1 MKKII
6 CLLLCLGLLACS
18 SAKKA
23 IYQAP
28 DESLV
33 IQNRPLTLPP
43 EYELRPP
50 MTGVTSSQPTTQE

>member
-6 CLLLCLGLLACS
+6 CLLLCIGLLACS

-50 MTGVTSSQPTTQE
+50 VTDTTSATKQE

>member
-1 MKKII
+1 MKKIVCI
-6 CLLLCLGLLACS
+6 LLCLSLLACS
-18 SAKKA
+18 SAKKS
-23 IYQAP
+23 IYRAP

-50 MTGVTSSQPTTQE
+50 VTDETPNTPATQE

>member
-6 CLLLCLGLLACS
+6 CILFCLSLLACS
-18 SAKKA
+18 SAKNS
-23 IYQAP
+23 IYRAP

-50 MTGVTSSQPTTQE
+50 VTDESTDKQITQE